1 MEIRSVAT
9 SANPVAQRSATPDT
23 AQADATRRAEQAK
36 KDQEAKAA
44 AEAKQ
49 QQEAQRP
56 PVVNAQG
63 QTIGR
68 VINTTA

>member
-9 SANPVAQRSATPDT
+9 STNPVSQRAPTADT
-23 AQADATRRAEQAK
+23 AQADATRRAEQVK

-44 AEAKQ
+44 ADAKQ
-49 QQEAQRP
+49 QEEQRP

-68 VINTTA
+68 VINTSA